1 MVKNI
6 RIIAALICFF
16 TLCLSTEAKPAAGK
30 NVAAAGPQNYQ
41 SITKEKLQE
50 VYIQYL
56 CRRLGKERMDVAVSK
71 FKVSG
76 NRPVA
81 SGKVSMQLFQKN
93 SENLEGYVRLV
104 AVISVKGTVKNK
116 VKLSGWVDV
125 FESII
130 CAARNLKRKEII
142 TADDVYLTRRNIS
155 HVSANYLTDI
165 NKVTGLMA
173 KHSIKAD
180 KSIKEWMLEKSPVVD
195 KGDLVTI
202 LAESSGLRIT
212 VPGKVLMKGFKGEL
226 VKVQNLMSKRKI
238 YAKIVNPSTVTVDF

>member
-1 MVKNI
+1 MVKSI
-6 RIIAALICFF
+6 RIIAVLICFL
-16 TLCLSTEAKPAAGK
+16 TLCLSAEAKPDAAK
-30 NVAAAGPQNYQ
+30 DVEAAGPQNYQ
-41 SITKEKLQE
+41 SITEGKLRE

-56 CRRLGKERMDVAVSK
+56 CRRLGKERADVAVSK

-81 SGKVSMQLFQKN
+81 SGKISMQLFQKN
-93 SENLEGYVRLV
+93 SVKLEGYVKLV
-104 AVISVKGTVKNK
+104 AVISVDGVVRNK

-125 FESII
+125 FESIV

-142 TADDVYLTRRNIS
+142 EADDVYLARRNIS

-165 NKVTGLMA
+165 GKVTGLTA

-180 KSIKEWMLEKSPVVD
+180 KSIKAGMLEKTPVVN

-202 LAESSGLRIT
+202 LAESSGLRVT
-212 VPGKVLMKGFKGEL
+212 VPGKVLMKGFAGEF
-226 VKVQNLMSKRKI
+226 VEVQNLMSKRKI
-238 YAKIVNPSTVTVDF
+238 YAKIVNPSTVMVDF

>member
-1 MVKNI
+1 MIKST
-6 RIIAALICFF
+6 RTIAVLICFL
-16 TLCLSTEAKPAAGK
+16 TLCLSAEAKPAAAK
-30 NVAAAGPQNYQ
+30 DVAAAGPQNYQ
-41 SITKEKLQE
+41 SITEGKLRE

-56 CRRLGKERMDVAVSK
+56 CRRLGKERADVVVSK

-81 SGKVSMQLFQKN
+81 SGKISIQLFQKN
-93 SENLEGYVRLV
+93 SVKLEGYVKLV
-104 AVISVKGTVKNK
+104 AVISVDGVVRKK

-125 FESII
+125 FESIV
-130 CAARNLKRKEII
+130 CAARNLKRKDII
-142 TADDVYLTRRNIS
+142 KADDVYLARRNIS
-155 HVSANYLTDI
+155 HGSANYLIDI
-165 NKVTGLMA
+165 GKVTGLMA

-180 KSIKEWMLEKSPVVD
+180 KSIKEWMLEKSPVVS

-212 VPGKVLMKGFKGEL
+212 VPGKVLMKGFAGEL

-238 YAKIVNPSTVTVDF
+238 YAKIVNPSTVMVDF